1 MKRAIF
7 VFFII
12 MTATC
17 MAAPAGARDWE
28 TNFRQALKKAKEN
41 SKYLLLNFSGS
52 DWCVYCKKLDKEV
65 FSQKAFQKYARKN
78 FVCVILDF
86 PFKSAQDEDLKAQNT
101 ALAGR
106 YRVQGYPT
114 IVILNSRGKLVQKTG
129 YLPGGVKNYIEHLK
143 EIIVAY
149 EGKSS

>member
-12 MTATC
+12 IIATC
-17 MAAPAGARDWE
+17 ISAPAGAKDWE
-28 TNFRQALKKAKEN
+28 TNFGHALKEAKKN

-65 FSQKAFQKYARKN
+65 FNNKDFQKYARKN

-86 PFKSAQDEDLKAQNT
+86 PFNKPQDETLKSQNT

-114 IVILNSRGKLVQKTG
+114 IVILNSKGKLVQKTG
-129 YLPGGVKNYIEHLK
+129 YLPGGAKNYIEHLK